1 MRAFP
6 EILGASDGRID
17 TGRSVEPDLVAARH
31 SRQLFIAAPLVL
43 VATTY
48 AVFRLLI
55 PLAGETTAY
64 FSGFAFYWVM
74 GGIVLP
80 ILLIGRDGVA
90 SVFARRTRALSLGFA
105 AALVLLAASVA
116 FGFLFTFPYIFP
128 VGSGA
133 TLASL
138 AAYAIVNGTC
148 EEIFWRGT
156 FAHRFPS
163 NRWLGMFYPAVIFS
177 LWHLIPW
184 LVFPL
189 FLHVSA
195 VAVIAAVL
203 PIALV
208 YHWVAW
214 STGSIRWTVLAHVL
228 TNMSGLGAMVIFGP
242 GW

>member
-6 EILGASDGRID
+6 EILGASNGRIHA
-17 TGRSVEPDLVAARH
+17 GRPVEPGLIAVRPRH
-31 SRQLFIAAPLVL
+31 LFLLAPLVL
-43 VATTY
+43 MATTL

-55 PLAGETTAY
+55 PLAGETAAY
-64 FSGFAFYWVM
+64 FAGFAFYWLL
-74 GGIVLP
+74 GGIILP
-80 ILLIGRDGVA
+80 VLLIGRDGVT
-90 SVFARRTRALSLGFA
+90 SLFARRAPALNPGFL
-105 AALVLLAASVA
+105 AALVLLAASVV
-116 FGFLFTFPYIFP
+116 FGFLFAFPYIFP
-128 VGSGA
+128 VETGV

-138 AAYAIVNGTC
+138 AAYAIVNGTS

-156 FAHRFPS
+156 FAQRFPT
-163 NRWLGMFYPAVIFS
+163 NRWLGMFYPAVMFS
-177 LWHLIPW
+177 CWHLVPW
-184 LVFPL
+184 VVFPL

-195 VAVIAAVL
+195 LAVIAAVF

-214 STGSIRWTVLAHVL
+214 STGSIRWTVLTHVL

>member
-6 EILGASDGRID
+6 EILGASIERTD
-17 TGRSVEPDLVAARH
+17 TARAVEPGLVATRP
-31 SRQLFIAAPLVL
+31 RQWFIVAPLFL
-43 VATTY
+43 IATTY
-48 AVFRLLI
+48 AVFQLLM
-55 PLAGETTAY
+55 PVAGETAAY
-64 FSGFAFYWVM
+64 FAGFAFYWLI

-80 ILLIGRDGVA
+80 VLLIGRDGVA
-90 SVFARRTRALSLGFA
+90 SVFARRTRALSPGFA

-128 VGSGA
+128 VDRGA

-163 NRWLGMFYPAVIFS
+163 NRWLGMFYPAVIFTF
-177 LWHLIPW
+177 WHLVPFV
-184 LVFPL
+184 VFPL

-195 VAVIAAVL
+195 LAVIAAVF
-203 PIALV
+203 PMALV

-214 STGSIRWTVLAHVL
+214 STGSIRLTVLAHVL

>member
-1 MRAFP
+1 MRAVP
-6 EILGASDGRID
+6 EILGASTGRIH
-17 TGRSVEPDLVAARH
+17 TGRPVEPVLAAIRPRH
-31 SRQLFIAAPLVL
+31 LFLLAPLVL
-43 VATTY
+43 MTTTY

-55 PLAGETTAY
+55 PLAGETAAY
-64 FSGFAFYWVM
+64 FTGFAFYWLL

-80 ILLIGRDGVA
+80 ILLIGRDGVT
-90 SVFARRTRALSLGFA
+90 SLFARRTRALSLGFA
-105 AALVLLAASVA
+105 TALVLLAASVV
-116 FGFLFTFPYIFP
+116 FGFLFAFPYIFP
-128 VGSGA
+128 VESGA

-163 NRWLGMFYPAVIFS
+163 NRWLGIFYPAVIFS
-177 LWHLIPW
+177 FWHLVPW
-184 LVFPL
+184 VVFPL

-195 VAVIAAVL
+195 FAVIAAVF
-203 PIALV
+203 PMALV

-214 STGSIRWTVLAHVL
+214 STGSIRWTVPAHVL

>member
-6 EILGASDGRID
+6 DILGASSGRIV
-17 TGRSVEPDLVAARH
+17 TGRPLEPALVAARPRH
-31 SRQLFIAAPLVL
+31 LFIVAPLVL
-43 VATTY
+43 IATTY
-48 AVFRLLI
+48 ATFQLLI

-64 FSGFAFYWVM
+64 FTGFAFYWLM

-80 ILLIGRDGVA
+80 ILLIGRAGVA
-90 SVFARRTRALSLGFA
+90 SLFARRTRAVGPGFV
-105 AALVLLAASVA
+105 AALVLLATSVV
-116 FGFLFTFPYIFP
+116 FGFLFAFPYIFP
-128 VGSGA
+128 VESGV

-138 AAYAIVNGTC
+138 AVYAMVNGTC

-163 NRWLGMFYPAVIFS
+163 NRWLGMFYPAVIFTF
-177 LWHLIPW
+177 WHLVPW
-184 LVFPL
+184 AVFPL

-195 VAVIAAVL
+195 LAVIATVF

-228 TNMSGLGAMVIFGP
+228 TNLSGLGAMVIFGP

>member
-6 EILGASDGRID
+6 EIVGASSGRTD
-17 TGRSVEPDLVAARH
+17 TARAVKPGLVAARPRH
-31 SRQLFIAAPLVL
+31 VFVVAPLFL
-43 VATTY
+43 IATTY
-48 AVFRLLI
+48 AVFQLLM
-55 PLAGETTAY
+55 PVAGETAAY
-64 FSGFAFYWVM
+64 FAGFAFYWLI

-80 ILLIGRDGVA
+80 LLLIGRDGVA
-90 SVFARRTRALSLGFA
+90 SVFARRTRALSPGFA
-105 AALVLLAASVA
+105 AALVLLAASVV

-128 VGSGA
+128 VESGA

-163 NRWLGMFYPAVIFS
+163 NRWFGLFYPAVIFS
-177 LWHLIPW
+177 FWHLIPW
-184 LVFPL
+184 LVFPP

-195 VAVIAAVL
+195 LAVLAAVF
-203 PIALV
+203 PMALV
-208 YHWVAW
+208 YQWVAW

>member
-6 EILGASDGRID
+6 EILGASSGRTD
-17 TGRSVEPDLVAARH
+17 TARAMEPGLVATRPVH
-31 SRQLFIAAPLVL
+31 VFVVAPLFL
-43 VATTY
+43 IATTY
-48 AVFRLLI
+48 AVFQLLM
-55 PLAGETTAY
+55 PVAGETAAY
-64 FSGFAFYWVM
+64 FAGFASYWLI

-80 ILLIGRDGVA
+80 LLLIGRDGVA
-90 SVFARRTRALSLGFA
+90 SVFARRTRALSPGFA

-128 VGSGA
+128 VDSGA

-163 NRWLGMFYPAVIFS
+163 NRWLGMFYPAVIFTF
-177 LWHLIPW
+177 WHLVPFV
-184 LVFPL
+184 VFPL

-195 VAVIAAVL
+195 LAVIAAVF
-203 PIALV
+203 PMALV

-214 STGSIRWTVLAHVL
+214 STGSIRLTVLAHVL